1 MSETLTRD
9 VVYGVR
15 MLLKSP
21 GVTLAALISLML
33 AIGANT
39 LIFSALNAVLLTP
52 LPYAEP
58 DRLVLIWGSD
68 RGGDPASGQARK
80 DRDQVSFTDA
90 EDFRHGRSFAGLTV
104 FTDWMP
110 ALTGSG
116 EPERIPAM
124 QVGDGYFELLQ
135 TRPVLGRTF
144 LPEEQQEGKDFVVV
158 LSHGL
163 WQRRFGGDPGIVGKQ
178 LTLNSRS
185 YSVVG
190 VMPPGFQ
197 SLPSP
202 SLAERPAELY
212 RPVAE
217 RYTDEERDSRHLRAL
232 ARLAPGATVEGAQAE
247 TSAIAARLAR
257 DFPKSNTNRGTRVVS
272 LQEDTVGPVRPALLI
287 LLGAV
292 AALLLIACANIGNLL
307 LARATS
313 REREVAIRTTLGA
326 TRGRITRQFLIESL
340 ILSLTGGALGLVLA
354 AWGRRAFE
362 AFGPGFLPAGRGFEI
377 DGRVLAFTAGVSL
390 LASLLFGAVP
400 ALRAARASLGRAL
413 KQGSQGSGDGPD
425 RGRLRALLV
434 IAEIAMALV
443 LVACAALLIRSV
455 SRLTAVDPGFD
466 PAGRLTLKVWLP
478 SARYGTGPEQTAFYD
493 RVLAKMETLPGVDAA
508 GLVSTLPLGDFDR
521 VSIDAEGLAIPEGQ
535 EPDVDRYIVTP
546 GYLSAMGI
554 PLTAGRGFTNGDRET
569 SAPVVLVSETLA
581 RQLWPGRSALGLRVR
596 MPNGG
601 PREEWP
607 WRTVVG
613 IVKDVKQYALDR
625 ENTPQMYLPQAQAP
639 TNYMTLVV
647 RSRSGNISGNTA
659 GNTAALAAPVRSAIR
674 SLDPDQA
681 VFDVQT
687 MEEILMG
694 SIALR
699 RFSMVLLGGFA
710 GLALVLAAVGIYGVM
725 AYSVSRRTREV
736 GIRMVLGA
744 QRNDVLLLILGRGLL
759 LAGCGLGIGL
769 AAALGTTR
777 LMSALLFEVSPTDP
791 FTFAAI
797 TLLLATVALTA
808 CYLPASRV
816 LELDPLE
823 ALRSE

>member
-1 MSETLTRD
+1 MPESLSRD

-15 MLLKSP
+15 MLLKNP
-21 GVTLAALISLML
+21 GVTVAALISLML

-58 DRLVLIWGSD
+58 DRLVLVW
-68 RGGDPASGQARK
+68 GGDPASRQPR
-80 DRDQVSFTDA
+80 DNRDQISFTDA
-90 EDFRHGRSFAGLTV
+90 EDFRHSRSLAGLTV

-135 TRPVLGRTF
+135 AKPLLGRTF

-163 WQRRFGGDPGIVGKQ
+163 WQRRFGGDPGIVGKN
-178 LTLNSRS
+178 LTLNGRS
-185 YSVVG
+185 YAVVG
-190 VMPPGFQ
+190 VMPPDLQ
-197 SLPSP
+197 SLPAP
-202 SLAERPAELY
+202 SLVERPAELY

-232 ARLAPGATVEGAQAE
+232 ARLAPGATVEEAQAE

-257 DFPKSNTNRGTRVVS
+257 DFPKSNTNRGTHVVS
-272 LQEDTVGPVRPALLI
+272 LREDTIGPVRPALLI

-307 LARATS
+307 IARATS

-354 AWGRRAFE
+354 IWGRQAFE
-362 AFGPGFLPAGRGFEI
+362 AFGPGFLPTSRGFEI

-478 SARYGTGPEQTAFYD
+478 SARYGTGSEQTAFYD

-546 GYLSAMGI
+546 GYLSTMGI
-554 PLTAGRGFTNGDRET
+554 PLKAGRGFTTGDRET
-569 SAPVVLVSETLA
+569 TAPVVLVSETLA

-625 ENTPQMYLPQAQAP
+625 ENTPQMYLPQAQVP

-647 RSRSGNISGNTA
+647 RTRNGDPT
-659 GNTAALAAPVRSAIR
+659 ALAAPVREAIR

-699 RFSMVLLGGFA
+699 RFAMILLGGFA

-759 LAGCGLGIGL
+759 LASCGLGIGL

-797 TLLLATVALTA
+797 TLLLATVALAA

>member
-1 MSETLTRD
+1 MPESLTRD

-58 DRLVLIWGSD
+58 DRLVLIWGDD
-68 RGGDPASGQARK
+68 RGGDPASGK
-80 DRDQVSFTDA
+80 GRDQISFTDA
-90 EDFRHGRSFAGLTV
+90 EDFRHSRSLAGLTV

-135 TRPVLGRTF
+135 AKPLLGRTF

-163 WQRRFGGDPGIVGKQ
+163 WQRRFGGDPGIVGKT
-178 LTLNSRS
+178 LTLNGRS
-185 YSVVG
+185 YAVVG
-190 VMPPGFQ
+190 VMPPELR
-197 SLPSP
+197 SLPAP
-202 SLAERPAELY
+202 SLVARPAELY

-217 RYTDEERDSRHLRAL
+217 RYDDEERDSRHLRAL
-232 ARLAPGATVEGAQAE
+232 ARLAPGATVTEAQAE

-257 DFPKSNTNRGTRVVS
+257 DFPKSNTNRGIHIVS

-340 ILSLTGGALGLVLA
+340 LLSLTGGALGLVLA
-354 AWGRRAFE
+354 AWGRQAFE
-362 AFGPGFLPAGRGFEI
+362 AFGPGFLPAAHGFEI

-425 RGRLRALLV
+425 RGRLRAFLV

-478 SARYGTGPEQTAFYD
+478 SARYGTGSEQTAFYD
-493 RVLAKMETLPGVDAA
+493 RVLAKVETLPGAASA

-546 GYLSAMGI
+546 GYLSTMGI
-554 PLTAGRGFTNGDRET
+554 PLTAGRGFTAGDRET

-596 MPNGG
+596 MPNGE
-601 PREEWP
+601 PREKWP

-647 RSRSGNISGNTA
+647 QSRSGDPT
-659 GNTAALAAPVRSAIR
+659 ALAAPVRTAIR

-699 RFSMVLLGGFA
+699 RFSMILLGGFA

-725 AYSVSRRTREV
+725 AYSVSRRTREMGV
-736 GIRMVLGA
+736 RMVLGA

-797 TLLLATVALTA
+797 TLLLATVALAA

>member
-1 MSETLTRD
+1 MPETLTHD
-9 VVYGVR
+9 VSYGVR

-58 DRLVLIWGSD
+58 GRLVLVW
-68 RGGDPASGQARK
+68 GGDPGS
-80 DRDQVSFTDA
+80 RDQVSFTDA
-90 EDFRHGRSFAGLTV
+90 EDFRRGRSLAGLAV

-135 TRPVLGRTF
+135 AKPVLGRTF

-163 WQRRFGGDPGIVGKQ
+163 WQRRFGGDPGIVGRT

-185 YSVVG
+185 YAVVG
-190 VMPPGFQ
+190 VMPPGFR
-197 SLPSP
+197 SLPAP
-202 SLAERPAELY
+202 SLVSRPAELY

-217 RYTDEERDSRHLRAL
+217 RYEDEERDSRHLRAL

-247 TSAIAARLAR
+247 IAAIAARLAR
-257 DFPKSNTNRGTRVVS
+257 DFPSSNTNRGAHVVS
-272 LQEDTVGPVRPALLI
+272 LREDTVGPVRPALLI

-292 AALLLIACANIGNLL
+292 AALLFIACANIGNLL

-340 ILSLTGGALGLVLA
+340 TLSLAGGALGLVLA

-362 AFGPGFLPAGRGFEI
+362 AFGPSILPAGRGFEI
-377 DGRVLAFTAGVSL
+377 DGRVLAFTAGISL

-413 KQGSQGSGDGPD
+413 RQGSQGSGDGPD
-425 RGRLRALLV
+425 RGRLRAGLV

-443 LVACAALLIRSV
+443 LVACAGLLIRSV

-478 SARYGTGPEQTAFYD
+478 SARYATGPEQTAFYD
-493 RVLAKMETLPGVDAA
+493 RVLAKVETLPGVAAA

-554 PLTAGRGFTNGDRET
+554 PMTAGRGFTAGDRET
-569 SAPVVLVSETLA
+569 SPLAVLVSETMA

-596 MPNGG
+596 VPNGQ

-647 RSRSGNISGNTA
+647 RSRSGDIA
-659 GNTAALAAPVRSAIR
+659 GNTAALAAPVRVAIR
-674 SLDPDQA
+674 ALDPDQA

-699 RFSMVLLGGFA
+699 RFSMILLGGFA

-759 LAGCGLGIGL
+759 LAGSGLGIGL

-797 TLLLATVALTA
+797 TLLLATVALAA

-823 ALRSE
+823 ALRNE

>member
-1 MSETLTRD
+1 MPETLTRD
-9 VVYGVR
+9 AVYGVR

-21 GVTLAALISLML
+21 GVTLAALLSLML

-58 DRLVLIWGSD
+58 GRLVLVW
-68 RGGDPASGQARK
+68 GGDPSTGQG
-80 DRDQVSFTDA
+80 RDQVSFTDA
-90 EDFRHGRSFAGLTV
+90 EDFRHSRSLAGLAV
-104 FTDWMP
+104 FMEWTP

-135 TRPVLGRTF
+135 ARPLLGRTF

-163 WQRRFGGDPGIVGKQ
+163 WQRRFGGDPGIVGKT

-185 YSVVG
+185 YAVVG

-197 SLPSP
+197 SLPAP
-202 SLAERPAELY
+202 GLVAKPAELY

-217 RYTDEERDSRHLRAL
+217 RYDDGQRDSRHLRAL

-247 TSAIAARLAR
+247 ISAIAARLAR
-257 DFPKSNTNRGTRVVS
+257 DFPSSNTNRGAHVVS
-272 LQEDTVGPVRPALLI
+272 LREDTVGPVRPALLI

-307 LARATS
+307 LARAIS

-354 AWGRRAFE
+354 AWGRRVFE
-362 AFGPGFLPAGRGFEI
+362 AFGPRLLPAGRGLEI
-377 DGRVLAFTAGVSL
+377 DGRVLAFTTGASL

-434 IAEIAMALV
+434 IAEIAMSLV

-455 SRLTAVDPGFD
+455 SRLTAIDPGFD

-478 SARYGTGPEQTAFYD
+478 SARYPTGPEQTAFYD
-493 RVLAKMETLPGVDAA
+493 RMLAKVETLPGVATA

-554 PLTAGRGFTNGDRET
+554 PLKAGRGFTTGDRET

-596 MPNGG
+596 MPNGK

-647 RSRSGNISGNTA
+647 RSRNGDPT
-659 GNTAALAAPVRSAIR
+659 ALAAPVRSAIR

-699 RFSMVLLGGFA
+699 RFSMILLGGFA

-759 LAGCGLGIGL
+759 LAGSGLGIGL

-797 TLLLATVALTA
+797 TLLLATVALAA
-808 CYLPASRV
+808 CYLPAAKV

-823 ALRSE
+823 ALRAE

>member
-1 MSETLTRD
+1 MPEALTRD
-9 VVYGVR
+9 FVHGIR
-15 MLLKSP
+15 MLAKSP

-39 LIFSALNAVLLTP
+39 LIFSALNSVLLRP
-52 LPYAEP
+52 LPYVEP
-58 DRLVLIWGSD
+58 DRLVLVWGSAPA
-68 RGGDPASGQARK
+68 DPQG
-80 DRDQVSFTDA
+80 RDQVSFTDA
-90 EDFRHGRSFAGLTV
+90 EDFRRSRSLAGLSV
-104 FTDWMP
+104 FMDWMP

-124 QVGDGYFELLQ
+124 QVGDGYFEVLKTKAL
-135 TRPVLGRTF
+135 LGRTF

-163 WQRRFGGDPGIVGKQ
+163 WQRRFGGDPGIVGKTV
-178 LTLNSRS
+178 TLNSRS
-185 YSVVG
+185 YAVVG
-190 VMPPGFQ
+190 VMPPELP
-197 SLPSP
+197 SLPAPGLVS
-202 SLAERPAELY
+202 RPAELY

-217 RYTDEERDSRHLRAL
+217 RYDDGERDSRHLRAL
-232 ARLAPGATVEGAQAE
+232 ARLAPGTTIEGVQAE
-247 TSAIAARLAR
+247 LAAVAARLAR
-257 DFPKSNTNRGTRVVS
+257 EFPESNTNRGVRVVS
-272 LQEDTVGPVRPALLI
+272 LREDTVVPVRPALLI

-307 LARATS
+307 LARATA

-340 ILSLTGGALGLVLA
+340 VLSLSGGVLGLVFA
-354 AWGRRAFE
+354 VVGRRVFE
-362 AFGPGFLPAGRGFEI
+362 VFGAGALPAGRGFEI
-377 DGRVLAFTAGVSL
+377 DARVLAFTAGVSM

-400 ALRAARASLGRAL
+400 ALRAARASLGRVL
-413 KQGSQGSGDGPD
+413 KEGSQGGGEGRD
-425 RGRLRALLV
+425 RGRVRGLLV
-434 IAEIAMALV
+434 VAEIAMALV
-443 LVACAALLIRSV
+443 LVVCAGLLIRSV
-455 SRLTAVDPGFD
+455 SRLAAVDPGFE

-478 SARYGTGPEQTAFYD
+478 AARYDTGTAQTAFYD
-493 RVLAKMETLPGVDAA
+493 RMLAKIAAVPGVASA

-521 VSIDAEGLAIPEGQ
+521 VSIDVEGLAIPEGQ

-546 GYLSAMGI
+546 GYLSALGI
-554 PLTAGRGFTNGDRET
+554 PLVAGRGFSAGDTET
-569 SAPVVLVSETLA
+569 SPNAVLVSETMA

-596 MPNGG
+596 MPNGQ

-613 IVKDVKQYALDR
+613 VVKDVKQYGLDQAS
-625 ENTPQMYLPQAQAP
+625 TPQMYLPQAQVP

-647 RSRSGNISGNTA
+647 QAQGGDPAS
-659 GNTAALAAPVRSAIR
+659 LAAPVRAAIR

-694 SIALR
+694 TIALR
-699 RFSMVLLGGFA
+699 RLSMLLLGGFA

-725 AYSVSRRTREV
+725 AYSVSRRTREL
-736 GIRMVLGA
+736 GIRMVVGA
-744 QRNDVLLLILGRGLL
+744 QRDDVLLLILGRGLT
-759 LAGCGLGIGL
+759 LAGWGLGIGL
-769 AAALGTTR
+769 VLALGTTR
-777 LMSALLFEVSPTDP
+777 LLSTLLFEISPTDP

-797 TLLLATVALTA
+797 TVLLATVTLAA
-808 CYLPASRV
+808 CYVPASRV

-823 ALRSE
+823 ALRCE

>member
-1 MSETLTRD
+1 MPEALTRD
-9 VVYGVR
+9 FVHGIR
-15 MLLKSP
+15 MLAKSP

-39 LIFSALNAVLLTP
+39 LIFSALNSVLLRP
-52 LPYAEP
+52 LPYVEP
-58 DRLVLIWGSD
+58 DRLVLVWGSAPAD
-68 RGGDPASGQARK
+68 PRG
-80 DRDQVSFTDA
+80 RDQVSFTDA
-90 EDFRHGRSFAGLTV
+90 EDFRRSRSLAGLSV

-124 QVGDGYFELLQ
+124 QVGDGYFEVLKTKAL
-135 TRPVLGRTF
+135 LGRTF

-163 WQRRFGGDPGIVGKQ
+163 WQRRFGGDPGIVGKTV
-178 LTLNSRS
+178 TLNSRS
-185 YSVVG
+185 YAVVG
-190 VMPPGFQ
+190 VMPPELP
-197 SLPSP
+197 SLPAPGLVS
-202 SLAERPAELY
+202 RPAELY

-217 RYTDEERDSRHLRAL
+217 RYDDGERDSRHLRAL
-232 ARLAPGATVEGAQAE
+232 ARLAPGTTIEGVQAE
-247 TSAIAARLAR
+247 LAAVAARLAR
-257 DFPKSNTNRGTRVVS
+257 EFPESNTNRGVRVVS
-272 LQEDTVGPVRPALLI
+272 LREDTVGPVRPALLI

-307 LARATS
+307 LARATA

-340 ILSLTGGALGLVLA
+340 VLSLSGGVLGLVFA
-354 AWGRRAFE
+354 VVGRRVFE
-362 AFGPGFLPAGRGFEI
+362 VFGAGALPAGRGFEI
-377 DGRVLAFTAGVSL
+377 DARVLAFTAGVSM

-400 ALRAARASLGRAL
+400 ALRAARASLGRVL
-413 KQGSQGSGDGPD
+413 KEGSQGGGEGRD
-425 RGRLRALLV
+425 RGRVRGLLV
-434 IAEIAMALV
+434 VAEIAMALV
-443 LVACAALLIRSV
+443 LVVCAGLLIRSV
-455 SRLTAVDPGFD
+455 SRLAAVDPGFE

-478 SARYGTGPEQTAFYD
+478 AARYDTGTAQTAFYD
-493 RVLAKMETLPGVDAA
+493 RMLAKIAAVPGVASA

-521 VSIDAEGLAIPEGQ
+521 VSIDVEGLAIPEGQ

-546 GYLSAMGI
+546 GYLSALGI
-554 PLTAGRGFTNGDRET
+554 PLVAGRGFSAGDTET
-569 SAPVVLVSETLA
+569 SPNAVLVSETMA

-596 MPNGG
+596 MPNGQ

-613 IVKDVKQYALDR
+613 VVKDVKQYGLDQAS
-625 ENTPQMYLPQAQAP
+625 TPQMYLPQAQVP

-647 RSRSGNISGNTA
+647 QAQGGDPAS
-659 GNTAALAAPVRSAIR
+659 LAAPVRAAIR

-694 SIALR
+694 TIALR
-699 RFSMVLLGGFA
+699 RLSMLLLGGFA

-725 AYSVSRRTREV
+725 AYSVSRRTREL
-736 GIRMVLGA
+736 GIRMVVGA
-744 QRNDVLLLILGRGLL
+744 QRDDVLLLILGRGLT
-759 LAGCGLGIGL
+759 LAGWGLGIGL
-769 AAALGTTR
+769 VLALGTTR
-777 LMSALLFEVSPTDP
+777 LLSTLLFEISPTDP

-797 TLLLATVALTA
+797 TVLLATVTLAA
-808 CYLPASRV
+808 CYVPASRV

-823 ALRSE
+823 ALRCE